1 MLTLVIAIGIVL
13 LSSAIC
19 SGSEAALFSVRLVKV
34 RRLAQSKRPNALAL
48 LSIREQM
55 NRPIATIVILNNI
68 ANIVGTIVVG
78 YLATAVLGSQWL
90 GLVSGMLTFLVI
102 LFSEIIPKTLG
113 ERYSDQIALVIARP
127 VAGLTRILTPLIWCI
142 EKITNPL
149 TAGGNSFT
157 TDEAEIQL
165 LAKMGQEA
173 GTIEDDEFEMIR
185 KIFNLNDMMAADLMT
200 PRVVMTYLKGDL
212 TLAEAKEDILNSPHS
227 RIIVIGETPDEVIG
241 VALKTELL
249 AGIIQGKL
257 DQSISNFAYTVQFV
271 LGRKRADQLLSI
283 FQQARQHLAVV
294 VDEYGGVSGVVT
306 LEDVLEVLTG
316 QLVDETDTIDDLQ
329 EFARKRKN

>member
-1 MLTLVIAIGIVL
+1 MLVLCIAIGVVL

-34 RRLAQSKRPNALAL
+34 QRLAQSKRSDALAL

-78 YLATAVLGSQWL
+78 YLASNVLGNQWL
-90 GLVSGMLTFLVI
+90 GLVSGVLTFLVI

-127 VAGLTRILTPLIWCI
+127 VAGLTRILTPLVWCI
-142 EKITNPL
+142 EKITTPL

-157 TDEAEIQL
+157 TDEAEIKL

-173 GTIEDDEFEMIR
+173 GTIEEDEFEMIR
-185 KIFNLNDMMAADLMT
+185 KIFNLNDMTAADLMT

-212 TLAEAKEDILNSPHS
+212 TLAEAKADILTSPHS
-227 RIIVIGETPDEVIG
+227 RIIVIGETLDQVTG
-241 VALKTELL
+241 VALKTDLL
-249 AGIIQGKL
+249 AGVIEGKL
-257 DQSISNFAYTVQFV
+257 DQPISHFVYKVHFV
-271 LGRKRADQLLSI
+271 LGRKRANQLLSI
-283 FQQARQHLAVV
+283 FQQTRQHLAVV

-316 QLVDETDTIDDLQ
+316 QLVDETDTVVDLQ
-329 EFARKRKN
+329 EFARKHSN

>member
-1 MLTLVIAIGIVL
+1 MLVLVIAIGIVL

-34 RRLAQSKRPNALAL
+34 RRLAQSKRPEALAL
-48 LSIREQM
+48 LSIRERM

-78 YLATAVLGSQWL
+78 FIAREILGSQWL
-90 GLVSGMLTFLVI
+90 GLVSGILTFLVI

-127 VAGLTRILTPLIWCI
+127 VSGLTRILTPLVWCI
-142 EKITNPL
+142 EKVTTPL

-212 TLAEAKEDILNSPHS
+212 TLAEAKADILTSPHS
-227 RIIVIGETPDEVIG
+227 RIIIIGETPDQVIG

-283 FQQARQHLAVV
+283 FQQTRQHLAVV

>member
-1 MLTLVIAIGIVL
+1 MLMLLIAIGIVL

-19 SGSEAALFSVRLVKV
+19 SGSEAALFSVPIVKV
-34 RRLAQSKRPNALAL
+34 RRLAQSNRPSALAL

-68 ANIVGTIVVG
+68 ANIVGTSVVVIV
-78 YLATAVLGSQWL
+78 ATDVLGDQWL
-90 GLVSGMLTFLVI
+90 GLVSGTLTFLVI
-102 LFSEIIPKTLG
+102 LFSEIIPKTVG
-113 ERYSDQIALVIARP
+113 ERYSEQIAVIIARP

-149 TAGGNSFT
+149 TAGGNRFT
-157 TDEAEIQL
+157 TDEAEIEL

-185 KIFNLNDMMAADLMT
+185 KIFNLNDMTAADLMT
-200 PRVVMTYLKGDL
+200 PRVVMTYLRDDL
-212 TLAEAKEDILNSPHS
+212 TLAEAKEDILISPHS
-227 RIIVIGETPDEVIG
+227 RIIVVGETLDQVTG

-249 AGIIQGKL
+249 AGIIEGEL
-257 DQSISNFAYTVQFV
+257 DRSISNFTHKVHFV
-271 LGRKRADQLLSI
+271 LGRKRANQLLSI

-316 QLVDETDTIDDLQ
+316 QLVDETDTIADLQ
-329 EFARKRKN
+329 EFARKQSN

>member
-1 MLTLVIAIGIVL
+1 MLVLFIAIGIVL

-34 RRLAQSKRPNALAL
+34 RRLAQSKRPEALAL
-48 LSIREQM
+48 LSIRERM

-78 YLATAVLGSQWL
+78 FIAREVLGSQWL
-90 GLVSGMLTFLVI
+90 GLVSGILTFLVI

-113 ERYSDQIALVIARP
+113 DRYSDQIALVIARP

-157 TDEAEIQL
+157 TDEAEIKL

-185 KIFNLNDMMAADLMT
+185 KIFNLNDITAADLMT

-212 TLAEAKEDILNSPHS
+212 TLAEAKEDILTSPHS
-227 RIIVIGETPDEVIG
+227 RMIVIGETLDQVVG
-241 VALKTELL
+241 VALKNELL
-249 AGIIQGKL
+249 GAIIEGKL
-257 DQSISNFAYTVQFV
+257 DRSISNFAHKVHFV
-271 LGRKRADQLLSI
+271 LGRKRANQLLSI
-283 FQQARQHLAVV
+283 FQQTRQHLTVV

-316 QLVDETDTIDDLQ
+316 QLVDETDTIVDLQ

>member
-1 MLTLVIAIGIVL
+1 MLMLLIAIGIVL

-19 SGSEAALFSVRLVKV
+19 SGSEAALFSVPIVKV
-34 RRLAQSKRPNALAL
+34 RRLAQSNRPSALAL

-55 NRPIATIVILNNI
+55 NRPIATVVILNNI
-68 ANIVGTIVVG
+68 ANITGTSVVVSV
-78 YLATAVLGSQWL
+78 ATKALGSQWL
-90 GLVSGMLTFLVI
+90 GLVSGTLTFLVI
-102 LFSEIIPKTLG
+102 LFSEIIPKTVG
-113 ERYSDQIALVIARP
+113 ERYSEQIAVIIARP

-149 TAGGNSFT
+149 TAGGNRFT
-157 TDEAEIQL
+157 TDEAEIEL

-185 KIFNLNDMMAADLMT
+185 KIFNLNDVTASDLMT

-212 TLAEAKEDILNSPHS
+212 TLAEAKEEILNSPHS
-227 RIIVIGETPDEVIG
+227 RIIVIGETLDQVTG

-257 DQSISNFAYTVQFV
+257 DQSISNLAHEVHFV
-271 LGRKRADQLLSI
+271 LGRKRANQLLSI
-283 FQQARQHLAVV
+283 FQQTRQHLAVV

-316 QLVDETDTIDDLQ
+316 QLVDETDTIVDLQ
-329 EFARKRKN
+329 EFARKRSN

>member
-1 MLTLVIAIGIVL
+1 MLMLLIAVGVVL

-19 SGSEAALFSVRLVKV
+19 SGSEAALFSVPIVKV
-34 RRLAQSKRPNALAL
+34 RRLAQSNRPSALAL

-90 GLVSGMLTFLVI
+90 GLVSGTLTFLVI
-102 LFSEIIPKTLG
+102 LFSEIIPKTVG
-113 ERYSDQIALVIARP
+113 ERYSEQIALVIARP
-127 VAGLTRILTPLIWCI
+127 VAGLTRILTPVIWCI
-142 EKITNPL
+142 EKITTPL
-149 TAGGNSFT
+149 TAGGKSFT

-185 KIFNLNDMMAADLMT
+185 KIFNLNDMTAADLMT
-200 PRVVMTYLKGDL
+200 PRVVMTYLKDTL
-212 TLAEAKEDILNSPHS
+212 TLAESKEDILNSPHS
-227 RIIVIGETPDEVIG
+227 RIIVIGETLDQVIG

-249 AGIIQGKL
+249 AGIIEGEL
-257 DQSISNFAYTVQFV
+257 DQSISNFAHKVHFV
-271 LGRKRADQLLSI
+271 LGRKRANQLLSI
-283 FQQARQHLAVV
+283 FQQTRQHLAVV

-316 QLVDETDTIDDLQ
+316 PLVDETDTVVDLQ
-329 EFARKRKN
+329 EFARKQSN

>member
-1 MLTLVIAIGIVL
+1 MLMLLVTVGIVL

-34 RRLAQSKRPNALAL
+34 RRLAQSKRPAALAL
-48 LSIREQM
+48 LSIRERM

-78 YLATAVLGSQWL
+78 YIATAVLGKQWL
-90 GLVSGMLTFLVI
+90 GVVSGILTFLVI

-149 TAGGNSFT
+149 TAGSNSFT
-157 TDEAEIQL
+157 TDEAEIKL

-185 KIFNLNDMMAADLMT
+185 KIFDLNDMTAADLMT

-227 RIIVIGETPDEVIG
+227 RIIVIGETPDQVTG

-257 DQSISNFAYTVQFV
+257 DQSISHYADKVHLV
-271 LGRKRADQLLSI
+271 LGGKRANQLLSI
-283 FQQARQHLAVV
+283 FQQTRQHLAVV

-316 QLVDETDTIDDLQ
+316 PLVDETDTVVDLQ
-329 EFARKRKN
+329 EFARKQSN

>member
-1 MLTLVIAIGIVL
+1 MLDLVIAIGIVL

-34 RRLAQSKRPNALAL
+34 RRLAESKQPEALAL
-48 LSIREQM
+48 LSIRERM

-68 ANIVGTIVVG
+68 ANIVGTSVVVSV
-78 YLATAVLGSQWL
+78 ARDVLDSQWL
-90 GLVSGMLTFLVI
+90 GLVSGILTFLVI

-113 ERYSDQIALVIARP
+113 ERYADQIALVIARP
-127 VAGLTRILTPLIWCI
+127 VAGLTRILTPLVWCI
-142 EKITNPL
+142 EKITTPL
-149 TAGGNSFT
+149 TASANSFT
-157 TDEAEIQL
+157 TDEAEIKL

-173 GTIEDDEFEMIR
+173 GAIEDDEFEMIR
-185 KIFNLNDMMAADLMT
+185 KIFDLNDMTAADLMT

-212 TLAEAKEDILNSPHS
+212 TLAEAKEEILTSPHS
-227 RIIVIGETPDEVIG
+227 RIIVIGETPDQVTG

-257 DQSISNFAYTVQFV
+257 DQSISHFSHEVHLV
-271 LGRKRADQLLSI
+271 LGRKRANQLLSI
-283 FQQARQHLAVV
+283 FQQTRQHLAVV

-316 QLVDETDTIDDLQ
+316 QLVDETDAVVDLQ
-329 EFARKRKN
+329 EFARKQTN

>member
-1 MLTLVIAIGIVL
+1 MLELVIAIGIVL

-19 SGSEAALFSVRLVKV
+19 SGSEAALFSVPIVKV
-34 RRLAQSKRPNALAL
+34 RRLAQSNRSEALAL

-68 ANIVGTIVVG
+68 ANIVGTSVVTI
-78 YLATAVLGSQWL
+78 LASKVLGSQWL
-90 GLVSGMLTFLVI
+90 GLVSGTLTFLVI
-102 LFSEIIPKTLG
+102 LFSEIIPKTVG
-113 ERYSDQIALVIARP
+113 ERYSEQISLVIARP
-127 VAGLTRILTPLIWCI
+127 VAGLTRILTPLVWCI
-142 EKITNPL
+142 EKITTPL
-149 TAGGNSFT
+149 TAGSNSFT

-185 KIFNLNDMMAADLMT
+185 KIFNLNDVTAADLMT

-212 TLAEAKEDILNSPHS
+212 TLAEAEGEILNSPHS
-227 RIIVIGETPDEVIG
+227 RIIVIGETPDQVTG

-257 DQSISNFAYTVQFV
+257 DQSISNFAHEVHFV

-283 FQQARQHLAVV
+283 FQQTRQHLAVV

-316 QLVDETDTIDDLQ
+316 QLVDETDTIVDLQ

>member
-1 MLTLVIAIGIVL
+1 MSTLIIAIGVVL

-34 RRLAQSKRPNALAL
+34 RRLAQSRRPNALAL

-78 YLATAVLGSQWL
+78 FIAANVLGKQWL
-90 GLVSGMLTFLVI
+90 GVISGILTFLVI

-113 ERYSDQIALVIARP
+113 EQYSDQISLVIARP

-149 TAGGNSFT
+149 TAGSNSFT
-157 TDEAEIQL
+157 TDEAEIKL

-173 GTIEDDEFEMIR
+173 GTIEDDEFEMLR
-185 KIFNLNDMMAADLMT
+185 KIFDLNDMTAADLMT

-227 RIIVIGETPDEVIG
+227 RIIVIGEIPDQVTG

-249 AGIIQGKL
+249 AGIIEGKL
-257 DQSISNFAYTVQFV
+257 DQSIAHFAYKVHFV
-271 LGRKRADQLLSI
+271 LGRKRANQLLSI
-283 FQQARQHLAVV
+283 FQQTRQHLAVV

-316 QLVDETDTIDDLQ
+316 PLVDETDTVADLQ
-329 EFARKRKN
+329 EFARKQSN

>member
-1 MLTLVIAIGIVL
+1 MLTLVTAIGIVL

-19 SGSEAALFSVRLVKV
+19 SGSEAALFSVPIVKV
-34 RRLAQSKRPNALAL
+34 RRLAQSNRSSALAL

-55 NRPIATIVILNNI
+55 NRPIATVVILNNI
-68 ANIVGTIVVG
+68 ANIVGTSVVTI
-78 YLATAVLGSQWL
+78 LATEVLGDRWL
-90 GLVSGMLTFLVI
+90 GFVSGTLTFLVI
-102 LFSEIIPKTLG
+102 LFSEIIPKTVG
-113 ERYSDQIALVIARP
+113 ERYSEQISLVIART

-185 KIFNLNDMMAADLMT
+185 KIFNLNDMTAADLMT

-212 TLAEAKEDILNSPHS
+212 TLAEAKGDILNSPHS
-227 RIIVIGETPDEVIG
+227 RIIVIGETLDQVIG

-283 FQQARQHLAVV
+283 FQQTRQHLAVV

>member
-1 MLTLVIAIGIVL
+1 MLVLVIAIGIVL

-34 RRLAQSKRPNALAL
+34 RRLAQSKRPEALAL
-48 LSIREQM
+48 LSIRERM

-78 YLATAVLGSQWL
+78 FIAREILGSQWL
-90 GLVSGMLTFLVI
+90 GLVSGILTFLVI

-127 VAGLTRILTPLIWCI
+127 VSGLTRILTPLVWCI
-142 EKITNPL
+142 EKVTTPL

-212 TLAEAKEDILNSPHS
+212 TLAEAKADILTSPHS
-227 RIIVIGETPDEVIG
+227 RIIIIGETLDQVIG

-283 FQQARQHLAVV
+283 FQQTRQHLAVV

>member
-1 MLTLVIAIGIVL
+1 MLTLVTAIGIVL

-19 SGSEAALFSVRLVKV
+19 SGSEAALFSVPIVKV
-34 RRLAQSKRPNALAL
+34 RRLAQSNRSSALAL

-55 NRPIATIVILNNI
+55 NRPIATVVILNNI
-68 ANIVGTIVVG
+68 ANIVGTSVVTI
-78 YLATAVLGSQWL
+78 LATEVLGDRWL
-90 GLVSGMLTFLVI
+90 GFVSGTLTFLVI
-102 LFSEIIPKTLG
+102 LFSEIIPKTVG
-113 ERYSDQIALVIARP
+113 ERYSEQISLVIARP
-127 VAGLTRILTPLIWCI
+127 VAGLTRILTPLVWCI
-142 EKITNPL
+142 EKVTTPL

-212 TLAEAKEDILNSPHS
+212 TLAEAKADILTSPHS
-227 RIIVIGETPDEVIG
+227 RIIIIGETLDQVIG

-283 FQQARQHLAVV
+283 FQQTRQHLAVV

>member
-1 MLTLVIAIGIVL
+1 MLRLVIAIGFVL

-19 SGSEAALFSVRLVKV
+19 SGSEAALFSVQLVKV

-68 ANIVGTIVVG
+68 ANIVGTSVVVSI
-78 YLATAVLGSQWL
+78 ARSVLGSQWL
-90 GLVSGMLTFLVI
+90 ALVSGILTFLVI

-113 ERYSDQIALVIARP
+113 ERYADQIALIIARP
-127 VAGLTRILTPLIWCI
+127 VAGLTRILTPLVWGI
-142 EKITNPL
+142 EKITTPL
-149 TAGGNSFT
+149 TAGANTFT
-157 TDEAEIQL
+157 TDEAEIKL

-173 GTIEDDEFEMIR
+173 GTIEEDEFEMIR
-185 KIFNLNDMMAADLMT
+185 KIFDLNDMTAADLMT
-200 PRVVMTYLKGDL
+200 PRVVMTYLEGDL
-212 TLAEAKEDILNSPHS
+212 TLAEAKEEILASPHS
-227 RIIVIGETPDEVIG
+227 RIIVIGETLDQVTG

-249 AGIIQGKL
+249 AGVIQGKL
-257 DQSISNFAYTVQFV
+257 NQSISHFTHEVHFV

-316 QLVDETDTIDDLQ
+316 PLVDETDTIVDLQ
-329 EFARKRKN
+329 EFARKQSN

>member
-1 MLTLVIAIGIVL
+1 MLMLFIAIGIVL

-19 SGSEAALFSVRLVKV
+19 SGSEAALFSVPIVKV
-34 RRLAQSKRPNALAL
+34 RRMVQSNRPGAQVL

-68 ANIVGTIVVG
+68 ANIVGTSVVVIV
-78 YLATAVLGSQWL
+78 ATTVLGNQWV
-90 GLVSGMLTFLVI
+90 GLVSGILTFLVI
-102 LFSEIIPKTLG
+102 LFSEIIPKTVG
-113 ERYSDQIALVIARP
+113 ERYSEQIAVIIARP
-127 VAGLTRILTPLIWCI
+127 VAGLTRILTPLVWCI
-142 EKITNPL
+142 EKITDPL

-165 LAKMGQEA
+165 LAKMGQEQ

-185 KIFNLNDMMAADLMT
+185 KIFNLNDMTAADLMT
-200 PRVVMTYLKGDL
+200 PRVVMTYLRGDL
-212 TLAEAKEDILNSPHS
+212 TLAEAKEDILASPHS
-227 RIIVIGETPDEVIG
+227 RIIVIGETLDEVTG

-249 AGIIQGKL
+249 AGIIEGEL
-257 DQSISNFAYTVQFV
+257 DQSISNFTHKVHFV

-316 QLVDETDTIDDLQ
+316 PLVDETDTVVDMQ
-329 EFARKRKN
+329 EFARTQSN

>member
-1 MLTLVIAIGIVL
+1 MLMLLITIGIVL

-19 SGSEAALFSVRLVKV
+19 SGSEAALFSVPIVKV
-34 RRLAQSKRPNALAL
+34 RRLAQSNRSSALAL

-68 ANIVGTIVVG
+68 ANIVGTSVVVRV
-78 YLATAVLGSQWL
+78 ATAVLGSQWL
-90 GLVSGMLTFLVI
+90 GLVSGILTFLVI
-102 LFSEIIPKTLG
+102 LFSEIIPKTVG

-185 KIFNLNDMMAADLMT
+185 KIFNLNDMTAADLMT
-200 PRVVMTYLKGDL
+200 PRVVMTYLKDGL
-212 TLAEAKEDILNSPHS
+212 TLDEAKEDILNSPHS
-227 RIIVIGETPDEVIG
+227 RIIVIGETLDEVTG

-249 AGIIQGKL
+249 AGIIEGEL
-257 DQSISNFAYTVQFV
+257 DQSISNFTHKVHFV
-271 LGRKRADQLLSI
+271 LGRKRANQLLSI
-283 FQQARQHLAVV
+283 FQQTRQHLAVV

-316 QLVDETDTIDDLQ
+316 QLVDETDTIVDLQ
-329 EFARKRKN
+329 EFARKQSN

>member
-1 MLTLVIAIGIVL
+1 MLMLLIAIGVVL

-19 SGSEAALFSVRLVKV
+19 SGSEAALFSVPIVKV
-34 RRLAQSKRPNALAL
+34 RRMVQSNRPGAQTL

-68 ANIVGTIVVG
+68 ANIVGTSVVVIV
-78 YLATAVLGSQWL
+78 ATNVLGNQWV
-90 GLVSGMLTFLVI
+90 GLVSGILTFLVI
-102 LFSEIIPKTLG
+102 LFSEIIPKTVG
-113 ERYSDQIALVIARP
+113 ERYSEQIAVIIARP
-127 VAGLTRILTPLIWCI
+127 VAGLTRILTPLVWCI

-157 TDEAEIQL
+157 TDEAEIKL

-173 GTIEDDEFEMIR
+173 GTIEDDEFEMLR
-185 KIFNLNDMMAADLMT
+185 KIFDLNDMTAADLMT
-200 PRVVMTYLKGDL
+200 PRVVMTYLKSDL

-227 RIIVIGETPDEVIG
+227 RIIVIGETPDQVIG

-249 AGIIQGKL
+249 AGIIEGEL
-257 DQSISNFAYTVQFV
+257 DQSISNFTHKVHFV
-271 LGRKRADQLLSI
+271 LGRKRANQLLSI
-283 FQQARQHLAVV
+283 FQQTRQHLAVV

-316 QLVDETDTIDDLQ
+316 PLVDETDTVVDMQ
-329 EFARKRKN
+329 EFARTQSN

>member
-1 MLTLVIAIGIVL
+1 MLVLFIAIGIVL

-19 SGSEAALFSVRLVKV
+19 SGSEAALFSVRIVKV
-34 RRLAQSKRPNALAL
+34 RRLAQSKRPEALAL

-68 ANIVGTIVVG
+68 ANIVGTSVVTV
-78 YLATAVLGSQWL
+78 LASDVLGSRWF
-90 GLVSGMLTFLVI
+90 GLVSGIFTFLVI
-102 LFSEIIPKTLG
+102 LLSEIIPKTLG

-127 VAGLTRILTPLIWCI
+127 VAGLTQILTPLIWCI

-157 TDEAEIQL
+157 TDEAEIKL

-185 KIFNLNDMMAADLMT
+185 KIFNLNDITAADLMT

-212 TLAEAKEDILNSPHS
+212 TLAEAKEDILTSPHS
-227 RIIVIGETPDEVIG
+227 RMIVIEETPDQVIG
-241 VALKTELL
+241 VVLKNELL
-249 AGIIQGKL
+249 GAIIEGKL
-257 DQSISNFAYTVQFV
+257 DRSISNFAHKVHFV
-271 LGRKRADQLLSI
+271 LGRKRANQLLSI
-283 FQQARQHLAVV
+283 FQQTRQHLTVV

-316 QLVDETDTIDDLQ
+316 QLVDETDTIVDLQ

>member
-1 MLTLVIAIGIVL
+1 M

-34 RRLAQSKRPNALAL
+34 RRLAQSKRPAALAL

-78 YLATAVLGSQWL
+78 YIATDVLGKQWL
-90 GLVSGMLTFLVI
+90 GVVSGILTFLVI

-113 ERYSDQIALVIARP
+113 EQYSDQIALVIARP

-149 TAGGNSFT
+149 TAGSNSFT
-157 TDEAEIQL
+157 TDEAEIKL

-185 KIFNLNDMMAADLMT
+185 KIFDLNDMTAADLMT

-227 RIIVIGETPDEVIG
+227 RIIVIGETPDQVTG

-257 DQSISNFAYTVQFV
+257 DQSISHYADKVHLV
-271 LGRKRADQLLSI
+271 LGGKRANQLLSI
-283 FQQARQHLAVV
+283 FQQTRQHLAVV

-316 QLVDETDTIDDLQ
+316 PLVDETDTVVDLQ
-329 EFARKRKN
+329 EFARKQSN

>member
-1 MLTLVIAIGIVL
+1 MLMLLIAIGIVL

-34 RRLAQSKRPNALAL
+34 RRLAQSKRPDALAL
-48 LSIREQM
+48 LSIRERM

-68 ANIVGTIVVG
+68 ANIVGTSVVTI
-78 YLATAVLGSQWL
+78 LASKVLGSQWL
-90 GLVSGMLTFLVI
+90 GLVSGTLTFLVI

-157 TDEAEIQL
+157 TDEAEIKL

-173 GTIEDDEFEMIR
+173 GTIEDDEFEMLR
-185 KIFNLNDMMAADLMT
+185 KIFDLNDMTAADLMT
-200 PRVVMTYLKGDL
+200 PRVVMTYLKGAL

-227 RIIVIGETPDEVIG
+227 RIIVIGETPDQVIG

-249 AGIIQGKL
+249 AGIIEGEL
-257 DQSISNFAYTVQFV
+257 NQSILTFTHKVHFV
-271 LGRKRADQLLSI
+271 LGRKRANQLLSI
-283 FQQARQHLAVV
+283 FQQTRQHLAVV

-316 QLVDETDTIDDLQ
+316 QLVDETDAIVDLQ
-329 EFARKRKN
+329 EFARKQSN

>member
-1 MLTLVIAIGIVL
+1 
-13 LSSAIC
+13 
-19 SGSEAALFSVRLVKV
+19 
-34 RRLAQSKRPNALAL
+34 
-48 LSIREQM
+48 
-55 NRPIATIVILNNI
+55 
-68 ANIVGTIVVG
+68 
-78 YLATAVLGSQWL
+78 
-90 GLVSGMLTFLVI
+90 VI

-113 ERYSDQIALVIARP
+113 DRYSDQIALVIARP

-157 TDEAEIQL
+157 TDEAEIKL

-185 KIFNLNDMMAADLMT
+185 KIFNLNDITAADLMT

-212 TLAEAKEDILNSPHS
+212 TLAEAKEDILTSPHS
-227 RIIVIGETPDEVIG
+227 RIIVIEETPDQVIG
-241 VALKTELL
+241 VALKNELL
-249 AGIIQGKL
+249 GAIIEGKL
-257 DQSISNFAYTVQFV
+257 DRSISNFAHKVHFV
-271 LGRKRADQLLSI
+271 LGRKRANQLLSI
-283 FQQARQHLAVV
+283 FQQTRQHLTVV

-316 QLVDETDTIDDLQ
+316 QLVDETDTIVDLQ

>member
-1 MLTLVIAIGIVL
+1 MLVVAIAVGIVL

-48 LSIREQM
+48 LSIRERM

-68 ANIVGTIVVG
+68 ANIVGTMVVG
-78 YLATAVLGSQWL
+78 HLANAAWGSRWL
-90 GLVSGMLTFLVI
+90 GLVSGILTFLVI

-113 ERYSDQIALVIARP
+113 ERYSDQISLIIARP
-127 VAGLTRILTPLIWCI
+127 VAGLTRILTPVIWGI
-142 EKITNPL
+142 EKITTPL
-149 TAGGNSFT
+149 TAGPNTFT
-157 TDEAEIQL
+157 TDEAEIKL

-185 KIFNLNDMMAADLMT
+185 KIFDLNDMTAADLMT

-212 TLAEAKEDILNSPHS
+212 TLADAKEEILTSPHS
-227 RIIVIGETPDEVIG
+227 RIIVIGETPDQVTG

-257 DQSISNFAYTVQFV
+257 DQSISHFTHQVHFV
-271 LGRKRADQLLSI
+271 LGRKRANQLLAI

-316 QLVDETDTIDDLQ
+316 QLVDETDTIVDLQ
-329 EFARKRKN
+329 EFARKQSN

>member
-1 MLTLVIAIGIVL
+1 MLMLLVTVGIVL

-34 RRLAQSKRPNALAL
+34 RRLAQSKRPAALAL
-48 LSIREQM
+48 LSIRERM

-78 YLATAVLGSQWL
+78 HIATAVLGSRWL
-90 GLVSGMLTFLVI
+90 GLVSGILTFLVI

-149 TAGGNSFT
+149 TAGGSSFT

-173 GTIEDDEFEMIR
+173 GTIKDDEFEMIR
-185 KIFNLNDMMAADLMT
+185 RIFNLNDMTAADLMT

-212 TLAEAKEDILNSPHS
+212 TLAEAKADILNSPHS
-227 RIIVIGETPDEVIG
+227 RIIIIDETLDRVSG

-249 AGIIQGKL
+249 AAIIQGKL
-257 DQSISNFAYTVQFV
+257 NQSILDLTHEVHFV
-271 LGRKRADQLLSI
+271 LGRKPADQLLSI

-316 QLVDETDTIDDLQ
+316 ELVDETDTVVNLQ
-329 EFARKRKN
+329 DFARKKQS

>member
-1 MLTLVIAIGIVL
+1 MLVLFIAIGIVL

-19 SGSEAALFSVRLVKV
+19 SGSEAALFSVRIVKV
-34 RRLAQSKRPNALAL
+34 RRLAQSKRPEALAL

-68 ANIVGTIVVG
+68 ANIVGTSVVTV
-78 YLATAVLGSQWL
+78 LASDVLGSRWL
-90 GLVSGMLTFLVI
+90 GLVSGILTFLVI

-113 ERYSDQIALVIARP
+113 DRYSDQIALVIARP

-185 KIFNLNDMMAADLMT
+185 KIFNLNDMTAADLMT

-212 TLAEAKEDILNSPHS
+212 TLAEAKEEILTSPHS
-227 RIIVIGETPDEVIG
+227 RIIVIGETLDEVTG
-241 VALKTELL
+241 VVLKTDLL
-249 AGIIQGKL
+249 AGIIQAKL
-257 DQSISNFAYTVQFV
+257 NQPISHFAYKVHFV
-271 LGRKRADQLLSI
+271 LGPKRANQLLSI
-283 FQQARQHLAVV
+283 FQQTRQHLAVV

>member
-1 MLTLVIAIGIVL
+1 MLMLLVTVGIVL

-34 RRLAQSKRPNALAL
+34 RRLAQSKRPAALAL
-48 LSIREQM
+48 LSIRERM

-78 YLATAVLGSQWL
+78 YIATAVLGKQWL
-90 GLVSGMLTFLVI
+90 GVVSGILTFLVI

-157 TDEAEIQL
+157 TDEAEIKL

-185 KIFNLNDMMAADLMT
+185 KIFDLNDMTAADLMT
-200 PRVVMTYLKGDL
+200 PRVVMTYLKGNL

-227 RIIVIGETPDEVIG
+227 RIIVIGETPDEVTG

-257 DQSISNFAYTVQFV
+257 DQSISHYADRVHLV
-271 LGRKRADQLLSI
+271 LGGKRANQLLSI
-283 FQQARQHLAVV
+283 FQQTRQHLAVV

-316 QLVDETDTIDDLQ
+316 PLVDETDTVVDLQ
-329 EFARKRKN
+329 EFARKQSN

>member
-1 MLTLVIAIGIVL
+1 MLVLVIAIGIVL

-34 RRLAQSKRPNALAL
+34 RRLAQSKRPEALAL

-68 ANIVGTIVVG
+68 ANIVGTSVVTV
-78 YLATAVLGSQWL
+78 LASDVLGSRWL
-90 GLVSGMLTFLVI
+90 GLVSGILTFLVI

-113 ERYSDQIALVIARP
+113 DRYSDQIALVIARP

-185 KIFNLNDMMAADLMT
+185 KIFNLNDMTAADLMT

-212 TLAEAKEDILNSPHS
+212 TLAEAKEEILTSPHS
-227 RIIVIGETPDEVIG
+227 RIIVIGETLDEVTG
-241 VALKTELL
+241 VVLKTDLL
-249 AGIIQGKL
+249 AGIIQAKL
-257 DQSISNFAYTVQFV
+257 NQPISHFAYKVHFV
-271 LGRKRADQLLSI
+271 LGPKRANQLLSI
-283 FQQARQHLAVV
+283 FQQTRQHLAVV

>member
-1 MLTLVIAIGIVL
+1 MLTLVTAIGIVL

-19 SGSEAALFSVRLVKV
+19 SGSEAALFSVPIVKV
-34 RRLAQSKRPNALAL
+34 RRLAQSNRSSALAL
-48 LSIREQM
+48 LAIREQM
-55 NRPIATIVILNNI
+55 NRPIATVVILNNI
-68 ANIVGTIVVG
+68 ANIVGTSVVTI
-78 YLATAVLGSQWL
+78 LATEVLGDRWL
-90 GLVSGMLTFLVI
+90 GFVSGTLTFLVI
-102 LFSEIIPKTLG
+102 LFSEIIPKTVG
-113 ERYSDQIALVIARP
+113 ERYSEQISLVIARP

-212 TLAEAKEDILNSPHS
+212 TLAEAKADILTSPHS
-227 RIIVIGETPDEVIG
+227 RIIIIGETLDQVIG

-283 FQQARQHLAVV
+283 FQQTRQHLAVV

>member
-1 MLTLVIAIGIVL
+1 MLMLLIAIGIVL

-19 SGSEAALFSVRLVKV
+19 SGSEAALFSVPIVKV
-34 RRLAQSKRPNALAL
+34 RRLAQSNRPSALAL
-48 LSIREQM
+48 LSIRERM

-68 ANIVGTIVVG
+68 ANIIGTSVVVIV
-78 YLATAVLGSQWL
+78 ATDVLGDRWL
-90 GLVSGMLTFLVI
+90 ALVSGTLTFLVI
-102 LFSEIIPKTLG
+102 LFSEIIPKTVG
-113 ERYSDQIALVIARP
+113 ERYSEQISVIIARS

-149 TAGGNSFT
+149 TAGGNRFT
-157 TDEAEIQL
+157 TDEAEIEL

-185 KIFNLNDMMAADLMT
+185 RIFNLNDMTAADLMT
-200 PRVVMTYLKGDL
+200 PRVVMTYLKSDL
-212 TLAEAKEDILNSPHS
+212 TLAEVKEDILASPHS
-227 RIIVIGETPDEVIG
+227 RIIVIGETLDEVAG

-249 AGIIQGKL
+249 AGIIQGEL
-257 DQSISNFAYTVQFV
+257 AQSISSFTHEVHFV

-316 QLVDETDTIDDLQ
+316 PLVDETDTVVDMQ
-329 EFARKRKN
+329 EFARKQSN

>member
-1 MLTLVIAIGIVL
+1 MLKLLIAIGIVL

-34 RRLAQSKRPNALAL
+34 RRLAQSKRPEALAL

-68 ANIVGTIVVG
+68 ANIVGTTVVSS
-78 YLATAVLGSQWL
+78 LASAVLGSLWL
-90 GLVSGMLTFLVI
+90 GLVSGIFTFLVI
-102 LFSEIIPKTLG
+102 LLSEIIPKTLG
-113 ERYSDQIALVIARP
+113 ERYSEQIALVIARP

-157 TDEAEIQL
+157 TDEAEIKL

-185 KIFNLNDMMAADLMT
+185 KIFNLNDVTAADLMT

-212 TLAEAKEDILNSPHS
+212 TLAEAKEDILASQHS
-227 RIIVIGETPDEVIG
+227 RIIVIGETLDQVIG

-257 DQSISNFAYTVQFV
+257 DQSISNFAHEVHFV
-271 LGRKRADQLLSI
+271 LGRKRANQLLSM
-283 FQQARQHLAVV
+283 FQQTRQHLTVV

-316 QLVDETDTIDDLQ
+316 ELVDETDTIVNLQ
-329 EFARKRKN
+329 EFARKRRN

>member
-1 MLTLVIAIGIVL
+1 MLVLVIAIGIVL

-34 RRLAQSKRPNALAL
+34 RRMAQSKRPEALAL
-48 LSIREQM
+48 LSIRERM

-78 YLATAVLGSQWL
+78 YLASNVLGNQWL
-90 GLVSGMLTFLVI
+90 GLVSGIFTFLVI

-113 ERYSDQIALVIARP
+113 DRYSDQIALVIARP

-212 TLAEAKEDILNSPHS
+212 TLAEAKEAVLTSPHS
-227 RIIVIGETPDEVIG
+227 RIIVIGETLDEVIG

-257 DQSISNFAYTVQFV
+257 DQSISHFAYKVHFV
-271 LGRKRADQLLSI
+271 LGRKRADQLLLI

-316 QLVDETDTIDDLQ
+316 QLVDETDTIVDLQ
-329 EFARKRKN
+329 EFARKRRN

>member
-1 MLTLVIAIGIVL
+1 MLVLFIAIGIVL

-19 SGSEAALFSVRLVKV
+19 SGSEAALFSVRIVKV
-34 RRLAQSKRPNALAL
+34 RRLAQSKRPEALAL

-68 ANIVGTIVVG
+68 ANIVGTSVVTV
-78 YLATAVLGSQWL
+78 LASDVLGSRWL
-90 GLVSGMLTFLVI
+90 GLVSGILTFLVI

-127 VAGLTRILTPLIWCI
+127 VSGLTRILTPLVWCI
-142 EKITNPL
+142 EKVTTPL

-212 TLAEAKEDILNSPHS
+212 TLAEAKADILTSPHS
-227 RIIVIGETPDEVIG
+227 RIIIIGETLDQVIG

-283 FQQARQHLAVV
+283 FQQTRQHLAVV

>member
-1 MLTLVIAIGIVL
+1 MLVLLIAIGIVL

-19 SGSEAALFSVRLVKV
+19 SGSEAALFSVPVVKV
-34 RRLAQSKRPNALAL
+34 RRLAQSNRPGAQAL

-68 ANIVGTIVVG
+68 ANIVGTSVVVIV
-78 YLATAVLGSQWL
+78 ATDVLGDQWL
-90 GLVSGMLTFLVI
+90 GLVSGILTFLVI
-102 LFSEIIPKTLG
+102 LFSEIVPKTVG
-113 ERYSDQIALVIARP
+113 ERYSDQISLVIARP

-149 TAGGNSFT
+149 TAGGNRFT

-165 LAKMGQEA
+165 LAEMGQEE

-185 KIFNLNDMMAADLMT
+185 KIFNLNDMTAADLMT
-200 PRVVMTYLKGDL
+200 PRVVMTYLKGGL
-212 TLAEAKEDILNSPHS
+212 TLAEAREDLLNSSHS
-227 RIIVIGETPDEVIG
+227 RIIVVGETLDEVTG

-257 DQSISNFAYTVQFV
+257 DQSVLDFTHEVHFV
-271 LGRKRADQLLSI
+271 LGRKSADQLLLI
-283 FQQARQHLAVV
+283 FQHTRQHLAVV

-316 QLVDETDTIDDLQ
+316 PLVDETDTVVDLQ
-329 EFARKRKN
+329 EFARKQSN

>member
-1 MLTLVIAIGIVL
+1 MLVLLIAIGIVL

-19 SGSEAALFSVRLVKV
+19 SGSEAALFSVPIVKV
-34 RRLAQSKRPNALAL
+34 RRMVQSNRPGAQVL

-68 ANIVGTIVVG
+68 ANIVGTSVVVIV
-78 YLATAVLGSQWL
+78 ATNVLGNQWV
-90 GLVSGMLTFLVI
+90 GLVSGILTFLVI
-102 LFSEIIPKTLG
+102 LFSEIIPKTVG
-113 ERYSDQIALVIARP
+113 ERYSEQISVIIARP
-127 VAGLTRILTPLIWCI
+127 VAGLTRILTPLVWCI

-185 KIFNLNDMMAADLMT
+185 KIFDLNDMTAADLMT
-200 PRVVMTYLKGDL
+200 PRVVMTYLKSAL

-227 RIIVIGETPDEVIG
+227 RIIVIGETPDEVTG

-249 AGIIQGKL
+249 AGIIEGKL
-257 DQSISNFAYTVQFV
+257 DRSILNFTHKVHFV
-271 LGRKRADQLLSI
+271 LGRKRADQLLAI

-316 QLVDETDTIDDLQ
+316 PLVDETDTVVDMQ
-329 EFARKRKN
+329 EFARTQSN